1 MAWAVI
7 TATDVLNALNNAE
20 ANAHRTVGLGP
31 GQTDPLPSIITY
43 VTEEVRGYIR
53 ARHRVGPTGIPQGF
67 FPAALALITYRLAE
81 RTSPALA
88 DKRKAAYTDA
98 LAFLKA
104 VADGKI
110 GVEDPPSDSTDT
122 VNAPLPPEGGDPG
135 TPTSGGWRFRILPLH
150 SSFFLLPFFQSP
162 SALVGSNCS
171 GVGPVLLALSMRG
184 SGAFTVSV
192 ESLGGS
198 STPILPS
205 ATAFKNASASV

>member
-1 MAWAVI
+1 MAWIAI
-7 TATDVLNALNNAE
+7 TSNDVLNALNNAE
-20 ANAHRTVGLGP
+20 ANAHRTILLGA

-53 ARHRVGPTGIPQGF
+53 LRHRVGPTGIPQGF

-104 VADGKI
+104 VAEGKI

-122 VNAPLPPEGGDPG
+122 VNAPLP
-135 TPTSGGWRFRILPLH
+135 RID
-150 SSFFLLPFFQSP
+150 
-162 SALVGSNCS
+162 N
-171 GVGPVLLALSMRG
+171 
-184 SGAFTVSV
+184 T
-192 ESLGGS
+192 S
-198 STPILPS
+198 STGPTPLQFDP
-205 ATAFKNASASV
+205 TNADGL